1 MKLLTLGR
9 RRAATTRAAVGPV
22 EAALAPAFT
31 EGSWDVPTRFNFTR
45 DVVEALATDPKR
57 QAAVC
62 VGRDGIIEPRTFLQ
76 LAEGAERWALLL
88 REHGVRPGDR
98 VCLLVGRCPDWLEVV
113 LAAIKVGAVSVSCP
127 ETLPADAVDAR
138 LARADPRLV
147 VAGDAAEDALA
158 QAAARPPILR
168 VEDVRGLAY
177 AKPEPSPA
185 HDTAARDLAFVLF
198 TPGTAGEPKAVAHTH
213 GAVFAARVPAEHWLD
228 AGPRDLVWST
238 EETGAPSAVWNLLLG
253 PWSRG
258 AVSVL
263 HDGPFDPLERLD
275 LIRRLGVTI
284 LCQTPAE
291 YRALAESG
299 QLARYRPARLRRLV
313 SSGDRLAPDLVAAFE
328 EAWGLTIHDGYGQAE
343 TGIVAGHGPGAGLR
357 SGSVGLPLPGFEL
370 AVIDEGGERL
380 PPGIEGDLAIRGRP
394 PSLFAGYWEAPEET
408 KAAFRGD
415 WYLTGDVAAADTD
428 GYLWLLG
435 RAHDVITSAG
445 RRFGP
450 AEIEEALAGHP
461 AVAQAGVVGMRDLE
475 RGGQLVRALVVLR
488 PQTEASDRLAAEIR
502 EHVRHVLPA
511 HQVPR
516 DIEFVDE
523 LPRTA
528 DGRLRRLE
536 LRERPLAGTMPVWPA
551 VPPPTWTLEPE
562 SPPEPEPQHEP
573 EPEPEQHEGFAAPE
587 PGPAAATRSAG
598 LEPLPSPEAPVLPAP
613 AVAPEPPPEPASAA
627 DPDRASEPAPEPAP
641 EPASAVEVEPAVQP
655 DRASEAP
662 PPPEAPVLPAP
673 AVAPEAPPE
682 PASAA
687 EPDRASEPAPEPAS
701 AVEVEPAVEP
711 DRASEPPPAPVLE
724 AASAEPAPLAS
735 KAPTEPAADPEAVV
749 EPEGPAPTAETGP
762 PKAAASAPPRVPEP
776 LPEYIV
782 PPRET
787 PAPVPEPE
795 RVPEPD
801 LSAEPLPDYIV
812 DPERSSGR
820 QGRQPGDR
828 LVSPETPPDPLA
840 GLKRPSGVHLPTVT
854 ERPAPAANAAA
865 RAEREAPPAGR
876 PRPDPGLASRPRRG
890 RSASEPGDELEGT
903 DWLQGLSM
911 RLSAY
916 SLAEDAQSPPAA
928 AGDGDAPEGDEPGSE

>member
-1 MKLLTLGR
+1 VKLLTLGR
-9 RRAATTRAAVGPV
+9 RRAVTTRAAVGPI

-76 LAEGAERWALLL
+76 LAEGAERWAHLL

-113 LAAIKVGAVSVSCP
+113 LAAIKVGAVSVPCP

-158 QAAARPPILR
+158 QAAARPPMLR

-177 AKPEPSPA
+177 TKPEPSPA

-213 GAVFAARVPAEHWLD
+213 GAAFAARVQAEHWLD

-238 EETGAPSAVWNLLLG
+238 EDTGAPSAVWNLLLG

-313 SSGDRLAPDLVAAFE
+313 SSGDRLAPDLVGAFE

-394 PSLFAGYWEAPEET
+394 PPLFAGYWEAPEET

-461 AVAQAGVVGMRDLE
+461 AVAEAGVVGMRDLE

-502 EHVRHVLPA
+502 EHVRHVLSA

-551 VPPPTWTLEPE
+551 PPPPTWTLEPE
-562 SPPEPEPQHEP
+562 SPPEPEPEP
-573 EPEPEQHEGFAAPE
+573 EHEGFAAPE
-587 PGPAAATRSAG
+587 PEPSPPAEASLHAEPEPLSERAPAASAEPAPGPGPEPGPMAATRSAG
-598 LEPLPSPEAPVLPAP
+598 VEPPPAPEAPVLPAQ
-613 AVAPEPPPEPASAA
+613 AVAPEPPPEPE
-627 DPDRASEPAPEPAP
+627 R
-641 EPASAVEVEPAVQP
+641 AVEVEP
-655 DRASEAP
+655 
-662 PPPEAPVLPAP
+662 
-673 AVAPEAPPE
+673 
-682 PASAA
+682 AA
-687 EPDRASEPAPEPAS
+687 EPDRASA
-701 AVEVEPAVEP
+701 
-711 DRASEPPPAPVLE
+711 PPPEPVLE
-724 AASAEPAPLAS
+724 AVPAEPAPLAS
-735 KAPTEPAADPEAVV
+735 KVPTEPAADPQAVV
-749 EPEGPAPTAETGP
+749 EPEGPAPAAETGP
-762 PKAAASAPPRVPEP
+762 ARAPASAPPPVPEP

-787 PAPVPEPE
+787 PATVPEPE

-820 QGRQPGDR
+820 QEWQPGDR
-828 LVSPETPPDPLA
+828 LGSPETPPDPLA

-854 ERPAPAANAAA
+854 QRPAPAANAAA

-876 PRPDPGLASRPRRG
+876 PRPDPGPASRPRRG

-911 RLSAY
+911 RLSPY

-928 AGDGDAPEGDEPGSE
+928 AGDGNAREGDEPGSE